1 MSATTTTTRNASPA
15 LTWLA
20 LGIVYVVWGS
30 TYLNIRIA
38 VRTMPPF
45 VMGGLRFVLAGALLY
60 GIARLRG
67 SRPWV
72 AGRELAA
79 CALIGTLLAAG
90 GNGIVNL
97 AERYID
103 SGFAALVIAAVPLWV
118 VLMRRI
124 TGETI
129 SAMTLGSV
137 LCGFVGV
144 GLLLAP
150 GGGGGSDRTLGFLL
164 VLFAS
169 LSWALGSFLA
179 PRVPLPSDGLL
190 STSLQ
195 MFCGGCVLAV
205 AAAASGE
212 WADFDVG
219 AVSLDSWLAFT
230 YLVFIGSIVAYT
242 AYVWLL
248 QNAPISRVAT
258 YAYVNPTIAIFLG
271 WLILDERVTA
281 TTLLGAAIVIGS
293 VAVTVRKETG

>member
-1 MSATTTTTRNASPA
+1 MSATTTRTASPA

-38 VRTMPPF
+38 VKTMPPF
-45 VMGGLRFVLAGALLY
+45 VMGGIRFVLAGVLLY
-60 GIARLRG
+60 AIARLRG

-72 AGRELAA
+72 SRREFAA

-90 GNGIVNL
+90 GNGVVNL

-118 VLMRRI
+118 VLMRRV
-124 TGETI
+124 TGDRI
-129 SAMTLGSV
+129 SVTTLASV

-169 LSWALGSFLA
+169 FSWALGSFLSA
-179 PRVPLPSDGLL
+179 RVPLPSDGLL
-190 STSLQ
+190 STALQ

-205 AAAASGE
+205 AAAVSGE
-212 WADFDVG
+212 WGDFDVS
-219 AVSLDSWLAFT
+219 AVSTDSWLALT
-230 YLVFIGSIVAYT
+230 YLVLIGSIVAYT

-293 VAVTVRKETG
+293 VAVTVRKETA